1 MKKIYLS
8 LATVAFFQVSNASAD
23 FRNSGEQMDQRG
35 GEREDTSTSRF
46 GGGGRGGQESRPSL
60 EDLQKLKPLLNLV
73 EIMAKSGV
81 KFKEIMTDLQSSGL
95 SPETIKRAL
104 QRAVPEIR
112 ALAQAIQQY
121 GPAIQNLASR

>member
-46 GGGGRGGQESRPSL
+46 GGRGGQESRPSL
-60 EDLQKLKPLLNLV
+60 QDLQKLQPLLSLLK
-73 EIMAKSGV
+73 IMGEHGSAL
-81 KFKEIMTDLQSSGL
+81 KEIVTDLQSSGL